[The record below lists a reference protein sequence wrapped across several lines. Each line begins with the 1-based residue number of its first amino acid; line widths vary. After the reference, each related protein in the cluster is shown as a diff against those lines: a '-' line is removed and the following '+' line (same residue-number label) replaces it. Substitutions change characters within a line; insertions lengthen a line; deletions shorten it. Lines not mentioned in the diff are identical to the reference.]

1 MAKRLADLQDELTVA
16 WHGKDL
22 PLSSL
27 TDKSLPELVT
37 LQHRHN
43 FELWHVED
51 RARAPDASD
60 ATIAN
65 VKRQIDQLNQLRNDY
80 IEQIDDWFHDRLA
93 DLADTHL
100 PWNTE
105 TPGSAIDRLSI
116 LSLKIFH
123 MRAEAER
130 TSAQAAHR
138 AQCTERATTLQQ
150 QRNDL
155 IVALQELVA
164 DLASGNKQMKRY
176 RQFKMYNDPQLNPE
190 IYRANRDPGNN
201 KNGSGKRNPG
211 DSGSGESESSHV
223 EDGV

>member
-80 IEQIDDWFHDRLA
+80 IEQIDDWFHDRFA

-123 MRAEAER
+123 MREEAER

-138 AQCTERATTLQQ
+138 A
-150 QRNDL
+150 
-155 IVALQELVA
+155 
-164 DLASGNKQMKRY
+164 
-176 RQFKMYNDPQLNPE
+176 
-190 IYRANRDPGNN
+190 
-201 KNGSGKRNPG
+201 
-211 DSGSGESESSHV
+211 
-223 EDGV
+223 